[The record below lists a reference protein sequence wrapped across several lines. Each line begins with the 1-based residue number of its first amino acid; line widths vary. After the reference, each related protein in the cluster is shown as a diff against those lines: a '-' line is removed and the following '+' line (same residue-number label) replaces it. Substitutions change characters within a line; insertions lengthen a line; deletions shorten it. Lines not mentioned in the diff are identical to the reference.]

1 MDKIFLNR
9 LNIDAV
15 IGIWEWERSVKQTV
29 RIDLEIGTDA
39 RAVAITD
46 SIEGALNYRDV
57 AKRLISFV
65 GSSAFFMVEALAES
79 VAQIIITEFEVPWVK
94 VSVSKP
100 GAVRGSEDVGIMI
113 ERTLKDYP
121 NGVVE

>member
-65 GSSAFFMVEALAES
+65 GSSAFFMVETLAES

-100 GAVRGSEDVGIMI
+100 GAGRGSEDVGIMI

>member
-46 SIEGALNYRDV
+46 SIKGALNYRDV

-65 GSSAFFMVEALAES
+65 GSSAFFMVETLAES
-79 VAQIIITEFEVPWVK
+79 VAQIIITEFEVSWVK

>member
-65 GSSAFFMVEALAES
+65 GSSAFFMVETLAES

-94 VSVSKP
+94 VSVSKAWS
-100 GAVRGSEDVGIMI
+100 GTG
-113 ERTLKDYP
+113 K
-121 NGVVE
+121 

>member
-1 MDKIFLNR
+1 MDKIFLNK

-29 RIDLEIGTDA
+29 SIDLEIGTDA
-39 RAVAITD
+39 RAVAVTD

-65 GSSAFFMVEALAES
+65 GSSAFFMVETLAES
-79 VAQIIITEFEVPWVK
+79 VAQIIITEFEAPWVK

-100 GAVRGSEDVGIMI
+100 GAVRGSQNVGIMI
-113 ERTLKDYP
+113 ERTLEDYP
-121 NGVVE
+121 GGLEE

>member
-46 SIEGALNYRDV
+46 SIKGALNYRDV

-65 GSSAFFMVEALAES
+65 GSSAFFMVETLAES

>member
-46 SIEGALNYRDV
+46 SIKGALNYRDV
-57 AKRLISFV
+57 AKRLISFL
-65 GSSAFFMVEALAES
+65 GSSAFFMVETLAES

>member
-65 GSSAFFMVEALAES
+65 GSSAFFMVETLAES